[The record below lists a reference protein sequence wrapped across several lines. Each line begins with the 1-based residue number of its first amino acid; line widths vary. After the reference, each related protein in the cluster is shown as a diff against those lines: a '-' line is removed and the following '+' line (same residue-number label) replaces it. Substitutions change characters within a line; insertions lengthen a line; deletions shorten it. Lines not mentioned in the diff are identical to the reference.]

1 MRRRKQ
7 RRRRSVIDLCYSRFS
22 IKHTRTLYQMPRRN
36 APAADAHP
44 SSTEAQ
50 LPQEPQLPS
59 QVDTSVFDFQDDQ
72 TGRYIVSFPYFFFVN
87 LDYLHGFT
95 CLIAVQN

>member
-1 MRRRKQ
+1 M
-7 RRRRSVIDLCYSRFS
+7 LLTFS
-22 IKHTRTLYQMPRRN
+22 IKHTRTLYQMPRHN

-44 SSTEAQ
+44 SSPEAQ